1 MKHFL
6 DMVNGTAAEKKA
18 AVSDFRIFWTLNEKD
33 GERWI
38 RVLPEDRREKVQM
51 IRCYAGEAK
60 IKKYGPE
67 FEQIMATQFPD
78 FKYRKVTKKVM
89 KKAMKKR

>member
-18 AVSDFRIFWTLNEKD
+18 AVNDFRIFWTLNEKD
-33 GERWI
+33 AKRWI
-38 RVLPEDRREKVQM
+38 DVLPDDRQSKVQT
-51 IRCYAGEAK
+51 ILCYAGEAK

-67 FEQIMATQFPD
+67 FEQIMQSQFPD
-78 FKYRKVTKKVM
+78 FKYRRATKKVM
-89 KKAMKKR
+89 KKVTKKR

>member
-18 AVSDFRIFWTLNEKD
+18 AVNDFRIFWTLEWTDN
-33 GERWI
+33 ERWI
-38 RVLPEDRREKVQM
+38 RVLPDDRQAKVQM

-67 FEQIMATQFPD
+67 FEQIMQSQFPD
-78 FKYRKVTKKVM
+78 FKYRRATKKVM
-89 KKAMKKR
+89 KKVMKKR

>member
-6 DMVNGTAAEKKA
+6 DMVEGTAAEKKA
-18 AVSDFRIFWTLNEKD
+18 TVNDFRIFWTLEWTD

-38 RVLPEDRREKVQM
+38 RVLPEDLREKVHM

-78 FKYRKVTKKVM
+78 FKYRRATKKVKKVM
-89 KKAMKKR
+89 KKR